1 MAPRMAPV
9 VVLVVA
15 LVVGAMAPGSP
26 VSPRTPKLDGAPDD
40 VSPEKDRGAPRG
52 PRVIGEEGQGGRGGL
67 LGSSRKIDGGE
78 EKEGVGGEG
87 EERVESKLEEEERM
101 AEERL
106 IEGIDRYNARFSS
119 PPRCVV
125 RLPRG
130 ARELPPR
137 FQTPRRSRSAPR
149 RLNPRRFSCPATP
162 GRIPRPL
169 PPRREETEKERG
181 GGGEGTRKGEGGGT
195 SPLRGGAPY
204 AGRARTARHSA
215 ASASSSSSSSS
226 ASYSSSSPADASLGR
241 G

>member
-15 LVVGAMAPGSP
+15 LTVGAMAPGSP

-40 VSPEKDRGAPRG
+40 VSPEKGRGAPRG
-52 PRVIGEEGQGGRGGL
+52 PLVIGEEGHGGGGEL
-67 LGSSRKIDGGE
+67 LSSSGKIDGGE

-87 EERVESKLEEEERM
+87 EERVELELEDEDRK
-101 AEERL
+101 AEQRL

-130 ARELPPR
+130 ARKLPPPL
-137 FQTPRRSRSAPR
+137 TPRRSRSAPR
-149 RLNPRRFSCPATP
+149 RLDPRRFSCPATP

-169 PPRREETEKERG
+169 PPRRDETEKGGG
-181 GGGEGTRKGEGGGT
+181 GGGEGTRKGEGVGA

-204 AGRARTARHSA
+204 GGRARTARHSA

-226 ASYSSSSPADASLGR
+226 ASYSSSSPADAFLGR

>member
-26 VSPRTPKLDGAPDD
+26 VRPRTPKLDGAPDD

-87 EERVESKLEEEERM
+87 VGGELELEEEERM
-101 AEERL
+101 AEKRL

-130 ARELPPR
+130 ARRKLPPPE
-137 FQTPRRSRSAPR
+137 TPRRSRTAPR
-149 RLNPRRFSCPATP
+149 RRSRATRRQ
-162 GRIPRPL
+162 RRRKL
-169 PPRREETEKERG
+169 PCT
-181 GGGEGTRKGEGGGT
+181 
-195 SPLRGGAPY
+195 
-204 AGRARTARHSA
+204 AG
-215 ASASSSSSSSS
+215 
-226 ASYSSSSPADASLGR
+226 
-241 G
+241 